1 MMDEQKD
8 KHRFEWDDQ
17 TVFKDTV
24 LGYIY
29 IPKAIAHKLIDHKIF
44 QRLHDVAQTGMATL
58 YPGATH
64 NRFCHSIGVYYLGK
78 QAFQNFQQNV
88 KTQHEKIYYKV
99 ADSKENCE
107 RVWNRWR
114 FLFEISCLLHDCG
127 HSPLSHSLEFLY
139 DVAESDEDYTDGD
152 YSKKT
157 VNKVL
162 LDKFKDDENFKE
174 CFVKEDS
181 DDVYGAPHERM
192 SACLIVLDE
201 GEGGY
206 RDILRDLI
214 QDQILYFN
222 ENHIY
227 DSMMLDMHTFDEHY
241 EDDMLLSDLEFIVRS
256 IIGCPYNEHSYFC
269 GEENMNR
276 NIVYQL
282 RNCIIRLLNGIIDA
296 DNIDYSIRDASASGY
311 KSAQVDYERL
321 IKSNTIALA
330 YEQKDL
336 RLKDD
341 PFDYSVRLKHFI
353 SDMAKE
359 ENPICM
365 TISGSATLVIKPDPS
380 YKEEKNKN
388 MSQEEKN
395 KLLGL
400 HIMGDIWEDD
410 EHSSEKTIRVIHI
423 REGSSAYLELKRGR
437 LEIRPRDQT
446 KETGTQLYI
455 QSSRLSGKMDGT
467 IFVGNRILSN
477 TSGNFLQNKIQKE
490 KLRIYPAYHKSALS
504 VIQGALDAANFESRW
519 IYSHHVTTY
528 YNNFLSVFLL
538 AKYSDFCAEE
548 ECYYLLRKLDD
559 ILYIFHSMQREL
571 SNDQKNNAIHEN
583 VNAKLYQKV
592 RESFESTTSNK
603 KLMVEEKFPQ
613 TLPKAMNETDIQLFH
628 FLLHVLNSLC
638 GFYPIITHQ
647 DRIGMHLENAICNGI
662 EKILK
667 TMNGMSETASDI
679 SLLSN
684 FEKKTYENILDKM
697 KDIELKKQGMS
708 VMNAILGMPY
718 SQKIYGKKYYRIS
731 DSDLRSMY
739 HSLAQNATE
748 EQKERYTD
756 LFDAIHQYESRNYLA
771 PMWKSHAEFK
781 FYTHGWKEEWFRPQ
795 TDNGKDENNTNLSRI
810 ENFFNNESA
819 PAATSAKKE
828 PLYTYFSKKEEYSLG
843 EDLKDFWNEAREK
856 YYLEVLVYV
865 PQKIRHKDLKGNDT
879 FVIWK
884 NRIVSLK
891 DIGLHTSQAPKHT
904 YFYLYYRQTKEVKE
918 NPALKLDAS
927 EFMDFLRQKLEDKK
941 DVSSSRKEKNE

>member
-1 MMDEQKD
+1 MKWRKMLMEMK
-8 KHRFEWDDQ
+8 KEEHRFEWDDQ

-29 IPKAIAHKLIDHKIF
+29 IPKAVAHNLIDHEIF

-88 KTQHEKIYYKV
+88 KTQHETIYYNV

-114 FLFEISCLLHDCG
+114 FLFETSCLLHDCG

-139 DVAESDEDYTDGD
+139 DVAESDEDYIDGD

-162 LDKFKDDENFKE
+162 LDKFKNNKNFKE
-174 CFVKEDS
+174 CFVKED
-181 DDVYGAPHERM
+181 DADVYGAPHERM

-201 GEGGY
+201 NQGGY
-206 RDILRDLI
+206 QGILKELI
-214 QDQILYFN
+214 KDQILYFD
-222 ENHIY
+222 ETHMYASLQPGMRTIDEQY
-227 DSMMLDMHTFDEHY
+227 D
-241 EDDMLLSDLEFIVRS
+241 DDMLLSDLEFMVRS
-256 IIGCPYNEHSYFC
+256 IIGCPYNENSYFW
-269 GEENMNR
+269 GEENNHQ
-276 NIVYQL
+276 NIVFQL
-282 RNCIIRLLNGIIDA
+282 RNCIIKLLNGIIDA

-321 IKSNTIALA
+321 LKSNTIALA
-330 YEQKDL
+330 FEQKDL

-341 PFDYSVRLKHFI
+341 PFDYSVRLKYYI
-353 SDMAKE
+353 SDMAE
-359 ENPICM
+359 EASPICM

-380 YKEEKNKN
+380 QKEEKNEN

-395 KLLGL
+395 TLLGL
-400 HIMGDIWEDD
+400 HIIGDIWEDD
-410 EHSSEKTIRVIHI
+410 EHSSDKTVRVIHI
-423 REGSSAYLELKRGR
+423 REGSSAYLELKKGR
-437 LEIRPRDQT
+437 LEIRPRALA

-455 QSSRLSGKMDGT
+455 QSSSLSGKMDGI
-467 IFVGNRILSN
+467 IFVGSKMLN
-477 TSGNFLQNKIQKE
+477 TSGGGTQNKIQKD

-538 AKYSDFCAEE
+538 AKYADFCAEE
-548 ECYYLLRKLDD
+548 ECYYLLQKMDD
-559 ILYIFHSMQREL
+559 FLQIFHSMQRRL
-571 SNDQKNNAIHEN
+571 ANDQKDKTFHESLDETFFHKVKEN
-583 VNAKLYQKV
+583 YENTKL
-592 RESFESTTSNK
+592 NK
-603 KLMVEEKFPQ
+603 KMMIGEDFPSAISRTMDKTDLQVIHLLIRMLNALVE
-613 TLPKAMNETDIQLFH
+613 
-628 FLLHVLNSLC
+628 
-638 GFYPIITHQ
+638 FYPIITHQ
-647 DRIGMHLENAICNGI
+647 DQIGTHLEKAICYGI

-667 TMNGMSETASDI
+667 AMKEISEAYSDI
-679 SLLSN
+679 SLLSD
-684 FEKKTYENILDKM
+684 FEKKTYENLLNEM
-697 KDIELKKQGMS
+697 MDIKLQKQGMT
-708 VMNAILGMPY
+708 VMNALLGMPY

-731 DSDLRSMY
+731 DADLRSMY

-748 EQKERYTD
+748 EQKEIYVD
-756 LFDAIHQYESRNYLA
+756 LFDAIYQYESRNYLA
-771 PMWKSHAEFK
+771 PMWKSHAEFQ
-781 FYTHGWKEEWFRPQ
+781 FYTHGWKDEWFRPQ
-795 TDNGKDENNTNLSRI
+795 NDAKLSLIESFFDNEN
-810 ENFFNNESA
+810 A
-819 PAATSAKKE
+819 PATTSAKKE

-843 EDLKDFWNEAREK
+843 NDLKNFWDEACK
-856 YYLEVLVYV
+856 KFYLDILVYV

-891 DIGLHTSQAPKHT
+891 DIGMHTSQAPKHT
-904 YFYLYYRQTKEVKE
+904 YFYLYYRQTKEAE
-918 NPALKLDAS
+918 QNPELRLDAS
-927 EFMDFLRQKLEDKK
+927 DFMDFLRQTLEHKK
-941 DVSSSRKEKNE
+941 EIPSSQKEKNE